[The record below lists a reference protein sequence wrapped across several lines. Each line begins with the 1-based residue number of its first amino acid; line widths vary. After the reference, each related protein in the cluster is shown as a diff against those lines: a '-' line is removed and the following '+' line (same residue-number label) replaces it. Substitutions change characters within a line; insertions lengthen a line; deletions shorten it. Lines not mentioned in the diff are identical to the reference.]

1 MLKLFWCS
9 INIKIKTKKKE
20 SKWHINWRKI
30 FWYPKGK
37 TERNNKQRQINQTS
51 SWEKYIEARKGQKGA
66 IMSKEHIIIKTPPKK
81 GTNWKQKKGWIS
93 NRHAWQVRRCTRGRW
108 DPPYVAGRP
117 ATRGRWDPPHVAGET
132 RRRLTC
138 TRGRWKNP
146 WPATPKTLTCH
157 AQTLDVPRTNPG
169 PATHTNPG
177 SATHTNPWPATHSC
191 ELSIEQMCKLI
202 EKSKYQFWKQ
212 MQNEL

>member
-93 NRHAWQVRRCTRGRW
+93 NRHAWQVRPAARGRS
-108 DPPYVAGRP
+108 
-117 ATRGRWDPPHVAGET
+117 TRGRWDPPHVAGET

-138 TRGRWKNP
+138 TRGRWK
-146 WPATPKTLTCH
+146 TLTCH
-157 AQTLDVPRTNPG
+157 TQNLDLPHPNPRRAAHKPWTCHTQTQDLPHTQTLDLQ
-169 PATHTNPG
+169 HTPVNYQLNKCVSWLKNQNINFENKCKMNYKLWIL
-177 SATHTNPWPATHSC
+177 SAT
-191 ELSIEQMCKLI
+191 IK
-202 EKSKYQFWKQ
+202 
-212 MQNEL
+212 